1 MSDENVWSD
10 FLAAVRRH
18 EWPEAI
24 KSVESLVR
32 KEPDDP
38 NNLIKLGD
46 LYLEDGRK
54 PDAIAAYERALG
66 LFNRAGN
73 AGRAIVVCKKI
84 LAIDPDRMDVQREM
98 TNMLL
103 NHSSDT
109 RLRIPVKPAATAT
122 NSPASKNRQTRIL
135 NFLKSG
141 RVAEFLKRIIE
152 HGIPSALKDVEL
164 KTFRAG
170 ETIIREGDKGES
182 VFVVMSGETEVSCEF
197 DGNIAILAYL
207 GAGDVFGEMA
217 FFMSRPRRAT
227 VKALRDTEVM
237 ELGRPLL
244 EKLLSA
250 RPQALK
256 YLHHIYTSRLEQM
269 PPML

>member
-1 MSDENVWSD
+1 MSDENIWND
-10 FLAAVRRH
+10 FFTAVRKH

-24 KSVESLVR
+24 RSVESLVL
-32 KEPDDP
+32 KEPNDP

-54 PDAIAAYERALG
+54 PDAVAAYERALA
-66 LFNRAGN
+66 LFKKAGN

-109 RLRIPVKPAATAT
+109 RLKIPARPAVADG
-122 NSPASKNRQTRIL
+122 SASRDKQTRIL

-152 HGIPSALKDVEL
+152 QGIPSALKDVEL
-164 KTFRAG
+164 KTFHAG
-170 ETIIREGDKGES
+170 ETIIREGEKGDS
-182 VFVVMSGETEVSCEF
+182 VFVIMSGEAEVSCEF

-227 VKALRDTEVM
+227 VKALRETEIM

-250 RPQALK
+250 RPKALK
-256 YLHHIYTSRLEQM
+256 YLHHIYTSRLEHM